1 MSSSALFFCEAIE
14 SLSILLS
21 FVPFWHK
28 ASFSCVYRIF
38 LRRCLKISNNWFQ
51 RVYCPNGFVEA
62 AGSGAYHIFA
72 GSGNA
77 LEGGK
82 RRPGRLGEDQACL
95 CINRKGSFFSVC
107 FKERRHVR
115 GSKEWK
121 EFLTS
126 FCFWWLIC
134 GRKKHG
140 NVQEVLHRC
149 VHMPM
154 YTCINMCV
162 CTYTRGC
169 THSCTS
175 LKDEHATLCC
185 QAGVLPLNSTL
196 LIFYFERSSYWIAQL
211 ALNLV
216 SSPGRPWLWDL

>member
-62 AGSGAYHIFA
+62 AGLGAYHIFA

-107 FKERRHVR
+107 FKERRHVC

-121 EFLTS
+121 EFLTT

-154 YTCINMCV
+154 YTCINVCV
-162 CTYTRGC
+162 CAHHAWVYTLMCLTEGWTC
-169 THSCTS
+169 
-175 LKDEHATLCC
+175 DF
-185 QAGVLPLNSTL
+185 VLPGKCSTPELNSLNFL
-196 LIFYFERSSYWIAQL
+196 LWKVL
-211 ALNLV
+211 LNCPVGLEL
-216 SSPGRPWLWDL
+216 G